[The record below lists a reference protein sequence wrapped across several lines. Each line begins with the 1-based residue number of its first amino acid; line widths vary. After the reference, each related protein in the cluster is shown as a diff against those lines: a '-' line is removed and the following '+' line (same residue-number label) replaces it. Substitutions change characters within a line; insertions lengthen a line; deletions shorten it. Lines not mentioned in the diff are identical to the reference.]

1 MPQDHNYHG
10 FPCMTYT
17 SHNSLIQTSIM
28 LSYKNLRPLLVMLI
42 ITGHIE
48 SLFEGD
54 FASNNTKTTYNA
66 GLD

>member
-1 MPQDHNYHG
+1 
-10 FPCMTYT
+10 
-17 SHNSLIQTSIM
+17 M

-42 ITGHIE
+42 NTGYIE

-54 FASNNTKTTYNA
+54 FASNNTKTTYKA